1 MAEKI
6 KIGIVVSEYNFDITM
21 MMLERAKVEAE
32 FLGAEISKIVYV
44 PGTFDIPL
52 GVKKLLDSEK
62 VDGVVTLGA
71 VIEGETAHDE
81 IIMHNAARKIEDLMI
96 EYGKP
101 VALGISGHGETRLQ
115 ALDRIEKGREA
126 VETVVKMVK
135 RMKEI

>member
-52 GVKKLLDSEK
+52 
-62 VDGVVTLGA
+62 
-71 VIEGETAHDE
+71 
-81 IIMHNAARKIEDLMI
+81 
-96 EYGKP
+96 
-101 VALGISGHGETRLQ
+101 
-115 ALDRIEKGREA
+115 
-126 VETVVKMVK
+126 
-135 RMKEI
+135 